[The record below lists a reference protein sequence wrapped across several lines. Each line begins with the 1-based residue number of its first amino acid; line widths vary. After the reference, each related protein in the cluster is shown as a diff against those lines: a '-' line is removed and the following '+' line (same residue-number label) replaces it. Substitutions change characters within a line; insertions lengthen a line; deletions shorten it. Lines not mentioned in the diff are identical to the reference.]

1 MRALWLTAGTVIT
14 VAAVFV
20 ATALLWDGFANAEP
34 PSELSRGSYPF
45 RGSQVRLFVGE
56 GVSTVLVQSGEAGAV
71 VVERLV
77 RWTLEKPE
85 VTEEWGAGTLRL
97 GTDCPMTDRLRRTSC
112 SVNYIIQVPPEA
124 SLEAD
129 TASAALELA
138 RIHGG
143 VRVRSVSGDVR
154 VNGTPGD
161 LYVRSGSGDVDAM
174 AIGGER
180 ADVEIGTGR
189 VRLVFQKSPA
199 DVRAVVR
206 TTGSVSVE
214 VPREVAYNVS
224 AEAPQVDLDVRRDS
238 AAARRITASVADG
251 LVDICC
257 D

>member
-1 MRALWLTAGTVIT
+1 MRALWLAAGTIAT
-14 VAAVFV
+14 AAALFA
-20 ATALLWDGFANAEP
+20 ATALLWNGFANAEP
-34 PSELSRGSYPF
+34 PSELSRGSFPDQ
-45 RGSQVRLFVGE
+45 GSQVRLFVGE
-56 GVSTVLVQSGEAGAV
+56 GVSTVLVQSGEAGEV

-97 GTDCPMTDRLRRTSC
+97 GTDCTMTARRRGTSC
-112 SVNYIIQVPPEA
+112 SVDYIIQVPPEA

-129 TASAALELA
+129 TASASLELA

-143 VRVRSVSGDVR
+143 VRVTSVSGDVQ
-154 VNGTPGD
+154 VDSTPGD

-174 AIGGER
+174 SIGGER

-189 VRLVFQKSPA
+189 VRLVFQKPPA

-206 TTGSVSVE
+206 TTGSVAVE
-214 VPREVAYNVS
+214 VPQEAAYDVS
-224 AEAPQVDLDVRRDS
+224 VEAPRVDVNVRRDS
-238 AAARRITASVADG
+238 GAARRISASVAEGTID
-251 LVDICC
+251 VCC